1 MNYTINHDGYGG
13 IVIEDVEAI
22 PPNHYTRAATI
33 YIHKK
38 PTKNCQLSSIGY
50 MNRLLSFTQK
60 TPHNRV
66 PILIQ
71 CFKKVAEE
79 PKLILV
85 DVRENYTEEIEKSFI
100 VISKT
105 PYIST
110 NKSKMCLFIIKLSPE
125 KF

>member
-1 MNYTINHDGYGG
+1 
-13 IVIEDVEAI
+13 
-22 PPNHYTRAATI
+22 
-33 YIHKK
+33 
-38 PTKNCQLSSIGY
+38 